1 MLYMGKE
8 QSKTFDA
15 VIASHSIVML
25 RYLLLVY
32 IINKKRI
39 TGPIGPLF
47 REVSEQQTFLSM
59 AEKMW
64 SYVKELIIRSSQIL
78 CHEIEPDIVLHLIDI
93 TENNILNQGSF
104 VTAKL

>member
-1 MLYMGKE
+1 MGKE

-25 RYLLLVY
+25 RYLLLAY

-59 AEKMW
+59 AEKKW
-64 SYVKELIIRSSQIL
+64 SYVKELIIRSSQML

>member
-32 IINKKRI
+32 IINKSRI
-39 TGPIGPLF
+39 FGPIGPLF
-47 REVSEQQTFLSM
+47 REISEEQTFLFM

-64 SYVKELIIRSSQIL
+64 SYVKELIIKSSQIL
-78 CHEIEPDIVLHLIDI
+78 CHEIDPDTVMHIIDI
-93 TENNILNQGSF
+93 TENYILAQGSF